1 MDSFPMAAKTL
12 INSLSGGLDFNTSL
26 GSLMSD
32 MALIANP
39 GPKATFFIL
48 YAVVVLY
55 TPCD

>member
-1 MDSFPMAAKTL
+1 MAAKTL